1 MRDDDAVLPPLARD
15 FLDDTMICIRHYVSQ
30 CCLPRYG
37 GVWSCRR
44 RATFTTMLRPCRGK
58 QTLKCRLWNAEN
70 VNITCLIA
78 ANAENKAFESI
89 VEGCLMMYS

>member
-1 MRDDDAVLPPLARD
+1 
-15 FLDDTMICIRHYVSQ
+15 
-30 CCLPRYG
+30 
-37 GVWSCRR
+37 
-44 RATFTTMLRPCRGK
+44 MLRPCRGK